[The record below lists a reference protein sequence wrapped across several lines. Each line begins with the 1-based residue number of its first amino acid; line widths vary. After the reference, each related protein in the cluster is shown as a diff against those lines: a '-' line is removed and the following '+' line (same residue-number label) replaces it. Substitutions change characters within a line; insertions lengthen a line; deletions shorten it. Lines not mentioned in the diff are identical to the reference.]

1 MVQPIT
7 ETSTARKPRG
17 RPPGPRKCDFMASI
31 KEWRPIFENLDQEQ
45 LLVTVSDPIAS
56 LAAGKYLG
64 VPAMA
69 FGLHHSQAG
78 DKPNRESLQYGQ
90 TLTVKSSFASK
101 LYLALVIR
109 TQLASRGEKLTDFGC
124 YSVYQTDLYCTSA
137 ASKGIQV
144 SLFRRKGTS
153 SETTRMA
160 LNLMLGEVSD
170 TDGTKSFLRKFQT
183 ALTTLKANKFIRVEP
198 NQYGRGK
205 FERIASLPKWQ
216 LALTEQDRALMVE
229 PVTYKSRGM
238 NTPNLVPVPTD
249 LVRNGW
255 LAVLEPKELQTLFA
269 FYYQRISTP
278 SDMKNGSVRTSWFLS
293 SERRMQCGL
302 SEDTYRRA
310 HRRLVELGILRPTDM
325 DRYADRQGRGGRHD
339 KPHEFVIEDARL
351 AETPE
356 QPRKSAS

>member
-7 ETSTARKPRG
+7 KTSTSGKPRG
-17 RPPGPRKCDFMASI
+17 RPPGPRKCDVEASI
-31 KEWRPIFENLDQEQ
+31 DEWRPIFKNLDQEQ

-124 YSVYQTDLYCTSA
+124 YSVYQTDLYSTSA
-137 ASKGIQV
+137 ASKGVQV
-144 SLFRRKGTS
+144 SLFRRRGTS
-153 SETTRMA
+153 SETARMA
-160 LNLMLGEVSD
+160 LNLMLGEVCDS
-170 TDGTKSFLRKFQT
+170 KSFLRMFQT

-205 FERIASLPKWQ
+205 AKRVESLPKWQ

-229 PVTYKSRGM
+229 PVSYKSRGM

-255 LAVLEPKELQTLFA
+255 LAMLEPKTLQTLFA
-269 FYYQRISTP
+269 FYYQRVSTP
-278 SDMKNGSVRTSWFLS
+278 SDKKDGSVRRSWFLS
-293 SERRMQCGL
+293 SERRIQCGL

-310 HRRLVELGILRPTDM
+310 HRRLVDLGILRPTDIE
-325 DRYADRQGRGGRHD
+325 RYADRRGRGGRHD
-339 KPHEFVIEDARL
+339 QPHEFVIDDARL
-351 AETPE
+351 AEPPE
-356 QPRKSAS
+356 QPRKSASQ